1 MGSVDPPGRSGIRVA
16 IDRGGTFTDVHAYM
30 PGVAGSEIIL
40 KLLSVDPRNYEDAP
54 TEAIRRV
61 LSHFRGTSVSRDEPL
76 DISDIESI
84 RMGTTIAT
92 NALLERKGERVAL
105 LTTKG
110 FRDLLVIGNQA
121 RPHIFDLSVQKLQN
135 LYDTVVEIDERVT
148 MEEFLENPE
157 KQPIDIS
164 QDEALV
170 EGITGEPVR
179 VLKRPDIESIR
190 EQLQALQH
198 ENFKSLALC
207 LIHSYIYPDH
217 EREIAELARGMGFDV
232 SVSSELQPTIKMVS
246 RGNSATADAYLSP
259 LIHRYV
265 RNFST
270 GFKDGMDAI
279 APKLLFMQSDG
290 GLCSWKNFSGLR
302 AILSGPAG
310 GVIGYAQSCFDPAD
324 ETPVIGFDMGGTS
337 TDVSRYSGK
346 HDHVF
351 ESETAEITLQTPQ
364 LDINTVAAGGGS
376 ILHWKNGLF
385 AIGPDSA
392 GAHPGPVCYRK
403 GGPLTVTDANL
414 FLGRLRPEY
423 FPAIFGPDEN
433 ESLDYD
439 ATAAAFGI
447 LTADI
452 NKEEGMNLTPE
463 EVASGFLRVANE
475 SMSRPIRSL
484 TEGRGIRTS
493 DHVLAT
499 FGGAGG
505 QHACDVAEA
514 LGIGRVTIHHFS
526 SILSA
531 FGMAL
536 SDLAF
541 EIQQPRAAELAQLS
555 QKQLEAEFSALS
567 SEAARGLST
576 QGFSD
581 SCIEFEM
588 YLNLRYKG
596 TNSALMIRKPDDSWD
611 FTRVFLEHHQE
622 EFGFTLDRE
631 ILVEDIRVRALGK
644 TAGLDI
650 TSVTQAM
657 KSLKLAA
664 IGSEKAVKETR
675 VYTGG
680 AWHDVSLYKL
690 EDLAPGDK
698 IMGPCI
704 ILDQTQ
710 TVLVQ
715 PEWSAICLPRHLV
728 LERAGSADSMRQTEA
743 DDFVDPIQLSVFGHR
758 FMSIAEQM
766 GRSLQK
772 TSVSVNIK
780 ERLDYSCAVFSP
792 SGGLVAN
799 APHIPCHLGAMGHA
813 VAFQAEKYGNTLRPG
828 DVLVS
833 NHPASGGSHLPDIT
847 VISPVVDEETNDI
860 IFWTASRAHHADIGG
875 IAAGSMPPH
884 SKEIWQEGASFTS
897 LKLVHEGVFDE
908 QALED
913 ILVTKPASYP
923 GCTGTRTW
931 SDNLN
936 DIKAQIAANTKGIRL
951 IREAIKVYGLSTVQK
966 YMVGIQDNAEKVVR
980 NLLRR
985 VHDQFSGSPL
995 EAEDH
1000 MDDGSVLK
1008 LKIKIDR
1015 DSGSATFD
1023 FTGTSKEVYGNL
1035 NAPRAI
1041 TYSAIIYV
1049 LRSLVNEDIPL
1060 NQGCLAPIN
1069 IVLPAGT
1076 ILSPSLGAAT
1086 VGGNVETSQRVTDLV
1101 LRAFQAAAASQ
1112 GTCNNLSF
1120 GYGGQVV
1127 DGKAVPGFG
1136 YYETIAGGAGAGP
1149 DWPGQS
1155 GVHVHMTNT
1164 RITDPESLERR
1175 YPCILHEFS
1184 LRRGSGGNGRHRG
1197 GDGCVRDIEFR
1208 RDVEVSVL
1216 SERRIVRPFG
1226 LCGGKPGQPG
1236 ENIWIRSDEYG
1247 TREIFLG
1254 GKNSCAMK
1262 KGDRIVITSVP
1273 GDSQAPRPKSQSG
1286 NKVPFPMTRVSRI
1299 NVNRD
1304 SLERDTRQHKL

>member
-1 MGSVDPPGRSGIRVA
+1 MGSVEPLSRGYIRVA
-16 IDRGGTFTDVHAYM
+16 IDRGGTFTDVHAYI
-30 PGVAGSEIIL
+30 PNVAGSEIIL
-40 KLLSVDPRNYEDAP
+40 KLLSVDPRNYQDAP

-61 LSHFRGTSVSRDEPL
+61 LSHFRGADVSRSEPL
-76 DISDIESI
+76 DISEVESI

-92 NALLERKGERVAL
+92 NALLERQGERVAL

-121 RPHIFDLSVQKLQN
+121 RPHIFDLSVQKLHN
-135 LYDTVVEIDERVT
+135 LYEKVVEIDERVT

-157 KQPIDIS
+157 KVPIDIS
-164 QDEALV
+164 QDDALV

-179 VLKRPDIESIR
+179 ILRRPDMEEIR
-190 EQLQALQH
+190 EQLEHLKR
-198 ENFKSLALC
+198 ESFKSLALC
-207 LIHSYIYPDH
+207 LIHSYMYPNH
-217 EREIAELARGMGFDV
+217 E
-232 SVSSELQPTIKMVS
+232 
-246 RGNSATADAYLSP
+246 
-259 LIHRYV
+259 H
-265 RNFST
+265 
-270 GFKDGMDAI
+270 KDGVPGKLSDGGCLPVALDPPI
-279 APKLLFMQSDG
+279 CERLQHRIQGRNGGGSPKLLFMQSDG

-310 GVIGYAQSCFDPAD
+310 GVIGYAQSCFDPATG
-324 ETPVIGFDMGGTS
+324 TPVIGFDMGGTS
-337 TDVSRYSGK
+337 TDVSRFSGK
-346 HDHVF
+346 YDHVF
-351 ESETAEITLQTPQ
+351 ESETAEVTLQTPQ

-423 FPAIFGPDEN
+423 FPAIFGPDEDQA
-433 ESLDYD
+433 LDYD
-439 ATAAAFGI
+439 ATAAAFTQ

-452 NKEEGMNLTPE
+452 NSEERMNLTPE

-493 DHVLAT
+493 DHMLAT

-514 LGIGRVTIHHFS
+514 LGIERVTIHHFS
-526 SILSA
+526 SVLSA

-536 SDLAF
+536 SDLAY
-541 EIQQPRAAELAQLS
+541 ESQQPRAAVLSQLS
-555 QKQLEAEFSALS
+555 EEQLEAEFGAMSN
-567 SEAARGLST
+567 EAVHGLNA
-576 QGFSD
+576 QGFTD
-581 SCIEFEM
+581 SSIEFEFF
-588 YLNLRYKG
+588 LNLRYKG
-596 TNSALMIRKPDDSWD
+596 TNSTLMIRKPVDDWD
-611 FTRVFLEHHQE
+611 FCRVFLEQHQE

-644 TAGLDI
+644 TSGLDL
-650 TSVTQAM
+650 TSVSKAM
-657 KSLKLAA
+657 KGTALLSV
-664 IGSEKAVKETR
+664 GSDKAVKETR
-675 VYTGG
+675 LYTGTS
-680 AWHDVSLYKL
+680 WQDVPLYKL
-690 EDLAPGDK
+690 EDLPTGAR
-698 IMGPCI
+698 IAGPAI

-710 TVLVQ
+710 TILVQ
-715 PEWSAICLPRHLV
+715 PAWSATCLSRHLV
-728 LERAGSADSMRQTEA
+728 LEKEVGLKNASQLEN

-766 GRSLQK
+766 GRSLSK
-772 TSVSVNIK
+772 TSVSINIK

-792 SGGLVAN
+792 SGAWSL
-799 APHIPCHLGAMGHA
+799 M
-813 VAFQAEKYGNTLRPG
+813 LRTSHELTNE
-828 DVLVS
+828 VL
-833 NHPASGGSHLPDIT
+833 
-847 VISPVVDEETNDI
+847 
-860 IFWTASRAHHADIGG
+860 FWAASRAHHADIGG

-897 LKLVHEGVFDE
+897 FKLVDGGVFDE
-908 QALED
+908 QGLME
-913 ILVTKPASYP
+913 ILLTKPASYP

-936 DIKAQIAANTKGIRL
+936 DVKAQIAANTKGIRL
-951 IREAIKVYGLSTVQK
+951 IREAIKEYGLSTVQK

-980 NLLRR
+980 SLLRR

-1008 LKIKIDR
+1008 LKINIDR
-1015 DSGSATFD
+1015 ERGSATFD

-1041 TYSAIIYV
+1041 TFSAIIYV

-1060 NQGCLAPIN
+1060 NQGCLTPIN
-1069 IVLPAGT
+1069 VVLPAGT

-1120 GYGGQVV
+1120 GYGGQIV
-1127 DGKAVPGFG
+1127 DGNPVPGFG

-1149 DWPGQS
+1149 DWNGQS

-1175 YPCILHEFS
+1175 YPCILREFS
-1184 LRRGSGGNGRHRG
+1184 LRRGSGGEGLHDG
-1197 GDGCVRDIEFR
+1197 GDGCIRDIEFR
-1208 RDVEVSVL
+1208 REVDVSVL

-1226 LCGGKPGQPG
+1226 LCGGEPGLPG
-1236 ENIWIRSDEYG
+1236 ENIWIRTDEFG

-1254 GKNSCAMK
+1254 GKNSCVMK
-1262 KGDRIVITSVP
+1262 KGDRIIIRTP
-1273 GDSQAPRPKSQSG
+1273 GGGGYGKS
-1286 NKVPFPMTRVSRI
+1286 
-1299 NVNRD
+1299 
-1304 SLERDTRQHKL
+1304 

>member
-1 MGSVDPPGRSGIRVA
+1 MGSVEPLSRGYIRVA
-16 IDRGGTFTDVHAYM
+16 IDRGGTFTDVHAYI
-30 PGVAGSEIIL
+30 PNVAGSELIL
-40 KLLSVDPRNYEDAP
+40 KLLSVDPRNYQDAP

-61 LSHFRGTSVSRDEPL
+61 LSHFRGADVSRSEPL
-76 DISDIESI
+76 DISEVESI

-92 NALLERKGERVAL
+92 NALLERQGERVAL

-121 RPHIFDLSVQKLQN
+121 RPHIFDLSVQKLHN
-135 LYDTVVEIDERVT
+135 LYEKVVEIDERVT

-157 KQPIDIS
+157 KVPIDIS
-164 QDEALV
+164 QDDALV

-179 VLKRPDIESIR
+179 ILRRPDMEEIR
-190 EQLQALQH
+190 EQLEHLKR
-198 ENFKSLALC
+198 ESFKSLALC
-207 LIHSYIYPDH
+207 LIHSYIYPNH
-217 EREIAELARGMGFDV
+217 EREIALLARSMGFDV

-265 RNFST
+265 RDFST
-270 GFKDGMDAI
+270 GFKDGMAAV

-310 GVIGYAQSCFDPAD
+310 GVIGYAQSCFDPATG
-324 ETPVIGFDMGGTS
+324 TPVIGFDMGGTS
-337 TDVSRYSGK
+337 TDVSRFSGK
-346 HDHVF
+346 YDHVF
-351 ESETAEITLQTPQ
+351 ESETAEVTLQTPQ

-423 FPAIFGPDEN
+423 FPAIFGPDEDQA
-433 ESLDYD
+433 LDYD
-439 ATAAAFGI
+439 ATAAAFTQ

-452 NKEEGMNLTPE
+452 NSEERMNLTPE

-493 DHVLAT
+493 DHMLAT

-514 LGIGRVTIHHFS
+514 LGIERVTIHHFS
-526 SILSA
+526 SVLSA

-536 SDLAF
+536 SDLAYEF
-541 EIQQPRAAELAQLS
+541 QQPRAAVLSQLS
-555 QKQLEAEFSALS
+555 EEQLEAEFGAMSN
-567 SEAARGLST
+567 EAVHGLNA
-576 QGFSD
+576 QGFTD
-581 SCIEFEM
+581 SSIEFEFF
-588 YLNLRYKG
+588 LNLRYKG
-596 TNSALMIRKPDDSWD
+596 TNSTLMIRKPVDDWD
-611 FTRVFLEHHQE
+611 FCRVFLEQHQE

-644 TAGLDI
+644 TSGLDL
-650 TSVTQAM
+650 TSVSEAM
-657 KSLKLAA
+657 KGTALLSV
-664 IGSEKAVKETR
+664 GSDKAVKETR
-675 VYTGG
+675 LYTGPS
-680 AWHDVSLYKL
+680 WQDVPLYKL
-690 EDLAPGDK
+690 EDLPTGAR
-698 IMGPCI
+698 IAGPAI

-710 TVLVQ
+710 TILVQ
-715 PEWSAICLPRHLV
+715 PAWSATCLSRHLV
-728 LERAGSADSMRQTEA
+728 LEKEVGLKNASQLEN

-766 GRSLQK
+766 GRSLSK
-772 TSVSVNIK
+772 TSVSINIK

-792 SGGLVAN
+792 SGSLVAN

-813 VAFQAEKYGNTLRPG
+813 VAYQAEKWGNALRPG

-847 VISPVVDEETNDI
+847 VITPVIDELTNEVL
-860 IFWTASRAHHADIGG
+860 FWAASRAHHADIGG

-897 LKLVHEGVFDE
+897 FKLVDGGVFDE
-908 QALED
+908 QGLME
-913 ILVTKPASYP
+913 ILLTKPASYP

-936 DIKAQIAANTKGIRL
+936 DVKAQIAANTKGIRL
-951 IREAIKVYGLSTVQK
+951 IREAIKEYGLSTVQK

-980 NLLRR
+980 SLLRR

-1008 LKIKIDR
+1008 LKINIDR
-1015 DSGSATFD
+1015 ERGSATFD

-1041 TYSAIIYV
+1041 TFSAIIYV

-1060 NQGCLAPIN
+1060 NQGCLTPIN
-1069 IVLPAGT
+1069 VVLPAGT

-1120 GYGGQVV
+1120 GYGGQIV
-1127 DGKAVPGFG
+1127 DGNPVPGFG
-1136 YYETIAGGAGAGP
+1136 YYEVRNP
-1149 DWPGQS
+1149 NCPRQS
-1155 GVHVHMTNT
+1155 A
-1164 RITDPESLERR
+1164 D
-1175 YPCILHEFS
+1175 
-1184 LRRGSGGNGRHRG
+1184 GS
-1197 GDGCVRDIEFR
+1197 
-1208 RDVEVSVL
+1208 
-1216 SERRIVRPFG
+1216 
-1226 LCGGKPGQPG
+1226 
-1236 ENIWIRSDEYG
+1236 
-1247 TREIFLG
+1247 
-1254 GKNSCAMK
+1254 
-1262 KGDRIVITSVP
+1262 
-1273 GDSQAPRPKSQSG
+1273 
-1286 NKVPFPMTRVSRI
+1286 
-1299 NVNRD
+1299 
-1304 SLERDTRQHKL
+1304 